1 MSESA
6 ELTGPAAPERRPPW
20 PVVIVAMAVAVVS
33 LQVAT
38 AALLLTPSADD
49 GALEAARSSA
59 LQAAISRTIDL
70 TSYDHRTL
78 DADTA
83 RVLATATGEFKTD
96 YIATSAALRPTF
108 VTTEAVATATVVAA
122 GLESASQDRAVAVVA
137 VDQVIVTRGTPSR
150 TERNRLRMTLVRP
163 DRTWL
168 VERVQR
174 L

>member
-1 MSESA
+1 MTEPA
-6 ELTGPAAPERRPPW
+6 EPAARDRRPPW
-20 PVVIVAMAVAVVS
+20 IVVGVALALAAVS
-33 LQVAT
+33 LLVA
-38 AALLLTPSADD
+38 AASLLLSPRDD
-49 GALEAARSSA
+49 TGALQDARASA
-59 LQAAISRTIDL
+59 LQAATERTTEL

-83 RVLATATGEFKTD
+83 RVLATATGEFKKD
-96 YIATSAALRPTF
+96 YTATSAQLRATF
-108 VTTEAVATATVVAA
+108 LSTQAVATAKVVAA
-122 GLESASQDRAVAVVA
+122 GLESADQDRAVAVVA
-137 VDQVIVTRGTPSR
+137 VDQVIVTKDAPPR